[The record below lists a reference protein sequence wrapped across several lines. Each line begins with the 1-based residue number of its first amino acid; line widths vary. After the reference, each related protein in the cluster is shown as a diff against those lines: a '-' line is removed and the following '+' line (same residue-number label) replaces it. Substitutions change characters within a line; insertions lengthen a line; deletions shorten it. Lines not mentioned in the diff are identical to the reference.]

1 MVYTS
6 KKSFKDFIKS
16 RNNKFYIAILLI
28 FVAVVTITVITI
40 SRSKKNNT
48 TDVTKSEIL
57 TTQEESSEI
66 FTTEPDTVGIYNIK
80 INLANC
86 VITIMDYENNC
97 VVRKIPCSVSST
109 IKEGEYI
116 SVSEKSFRMTWYDDD
131 DAFYRYYIN
140 FGNDISFH
148 SCRYSERLNKNSLNV
163 NDYIQIGK
171 ISELSGITLCIDDAK
186 WIFENCSADSKII
199 VYSDAKENVK
209 LDLISI
215 PNGITWDPTDI
226 SDGTPW
232 SKATIKSLDCPD
244 KIEIPFNSDINI
256 IRNQIKAIDINNNDI
271 STYVIIYGEYD
282 LKKAGDYQITLQI
295 ADIYGNLLTKNLI
308 ISVMEEET
316 EMETESETET
326 ETVSK
331 TEKETEQESEITTEF
346 EPESEKPTVPDTADE
361 SESGTESYNDTT
373 DEDITA
379 VSETEPQ
386 EIVTESVNSNNS
398 PQSEQESE

>member
-116 SVSEKSFRMTWYDDD
+116 SVSEKSFRMTW
-131 DAFYRYYIN
+131 
-140 FGNDISFH
+140 
-148 SCRYSERLNKNSLNV
+148 
-163 NDYIQIGK
+163 
-171 ISELSGITLCIDDAK
+171 
-186 WIFENCSADSKII
+186 
-199 VYSDAKENVK
+199 
-209 LDLISI
+209 
-215 PNGITWDPTDI
+215 
-226 SDGTPW
+226 
-232 SKATIKSLDCPD
+232 
-244 KIEIPFNSDINI
+244 
-256 IRNQIKAIDINNNDI
+256 
-271 STYVIIYGEYD
+271 
-282 LKKAGDYQITLQI
+282 
-295 ADIYGNLLTKNLI
+295 
-308 ISVMEEET
+308 
-316 EMETESETET
+316 
-326 ETVSK
+326 
-331 TEKETEQESEITTEF
+331 
-346 EPESEKPTVPDTADE
+346 
-361 SESGTESYNDTT
+361 
-373 DEDITA
+373 
-379 VSETEPQ
+379 
-386 EIVTESVNSNNS
+386 
-398 PQSEQESE
+398 